1 MLCKCCTRYASPSGK
16 LRSGHS
22 TWEGQFSF
30 QSQRWTM
37 PKNVQ
42 TNIQLCSFHIRKIML
57 KILQTRFQQ
66 NMNREFPDVQA
77 GFRKGRGTRDQ
88 TANIFWFIEKAREFQ
103 KNNHFCFI
111 NELIHQL
118 NYSKDFDCVDYNK
131 LENPSKDRNTRPPYL
146 LPEKPVCRSRCNS

>member
-1 MLCKCCTRYASPSGK
+1 
-16 LRSGHS
+16 
-22 TWEGQFSF
+22 
-30 QSQRWTM
+30 M

-42 TNIQLCSFHIRKIML
+42 TNKQLCSFHIKKIML

-66 NMNREFPDVQA
+66 NMNHELPDVQA
-77 GFRKGRGTRDQ
+77 GFGKGRGTRDQ

-118 NYSKDFDCVDYNK
+118 NYAKDFDCVDYNK

-146 LPEKPVCRSRCNS
+146 LPEKPVCRSRCRS

>member
-1 MLCKCCTRYASPSGK
+1 M
-16 LRSGHS
+16 
-22 TWEGQFSF
+22 
-30 QSQRWTM
+30 
-37 PKNVQ
+37 
-42 TNIQLCSFHIRKIML
+42 QLCGSLSILYSNKKELGCQRIQFHSNAKECSNYYTITLISHASKVTL
-57 KILQTRFQQ
+57 KILQASLQQ
-66 NMNREFPDVQA
+66 YVNQEVPDVQA

-118 NYSKDFDCVDYNK
+118 NYAKDFDCVDYNK